1 MEMIIGPVVA
11 KTELAFNWYPVLGV
25 VSILAACL
33 AGIVAIAYP
42 AWKAVKLDPSEALR
56 FI

>member
-1 MEMIIGPVVA
+1 MIIGPVVA